1 MSFNVSFN
9 IGFSPVFYKPL
20 SFFLIICSGYLL
32 KKKGFF
38 RKDDYKLLSKIVL
51 TFTMPCAVIGTF
63 AGFER
68 DVSLFWIVLLGFLCS
83 LIPMLVVY
91 LLSFRQEKIRR
102 IFSMINTSGYAIGS
116 FTLPLIQG
124 FYGAYSGV
132 ITCMFDTGN
141 AVMMTGG
148 AYAITSSLLHL
159 EDDEDAGEK
168 DRREDGKKDGQEDQ
182 QENEPENKWENGPK
196 QGQEKEWK
204 NRLKRGQEKKWK
216 SRPERG
222 REKEWKNGQ
231 KKRQQWKGIL
241 KKFVTS
247 VPFDTY
253 MLMLLMTALN
263 IPVPELAAGIAAPVG
278 AANPYLA
285 MLVVGMMYEPPKD
298 ASYLKD
304 SVVVLVRRLIFS
316 AVFGLLLFFCT
327 PFSLEV
333 RRTLVVVAFSPV
345 STLAPIYTEKCHGD
359 GALSSFANAIS
370 IVFALFV
377 MSGLVYVMGS

>member
-1 MSFNVSFN
+1 MSFNISFN
-9 IGFSPVFYKPL
+9 PIFYKPL
-20 SFFLIICSGYLL
+20 SFLLIICSGYLL

-38 RKDDYKLLSKIVL
+38 GKDDYKLLSKIVL

-91 LLSFRQEKIRR
+91 LLSFRQEKDRR

-148 AYAITSSLLHL
+148 SYAITSSLLHL
-159 EDDEDAGEK
+159 EDGE
-168 DRREDGKKDGQEDQ
+168 
-182 QENEPENKWENGPK
+182 
-196 QGQEKEWK
+196 
-204 NRLKRGQEKKWK
+204 
-216 SRPERG
+216 ERG
-222 REKEWKNGQ
+222 EENCQESGPQISRENRQERRQKTGQ
-231 KKRQQWKGIL
+231 KAGQKVGQKTDQKTGQQWKGIL

-263 IPVPELAAGIAAPVG
+263 IPVPDLIAGITAPVG

-285 MLVVGMMYEPPKD
+285 MLVGMMYEPPKD
-298 ASYLKD
+298 ASYMKD
-304 SVVVLVRRLIFS
+304 TIVVLVRRLVFS
-316 AVFGLLLFFCT
+316 VIFGLLLFYCT

-377 MSGLVYVMGS
+377 MSGLVYAMGV

>member
-1 MSFNVSFN
+1 MGLNP
-9 IGFSPVFYKPL
+9 IFYKPL
-20 SFFLIICSGYLL
+20 SFLLIICSGYLL

-38 RKDDYKLLSKIVL
+38 RNDGYKLLSKIVL

-63 AGFER
+63 VGFER
-68 DVSLFWIVLLGFLCS
+68 DVSLFWIVLLGFFCS

-91 LLSFRQEKIRR
+91 LLSFRQEKDRR

-132 ITCMFDTGN
+132 VTCMFDTGN

-148 AYAITSSLLHL
+148 SYAITSSLLHL
-159 EDDEDAGEK
+159 EDGEEK
-168 DRREDGKKDGQEDQ
+168 ENE
-182 QENEPENKWENGPK
+182 QEN
-196 QGQEKEWK
+196 
-204 NRLKRGQEKKWK
+204 
-216 SRPERG
+216 
-222 REKEWKNGQ
+222 
-231 KKRQQWKGIL
+231 GIL

-263 IPVPELAAGIAAPVG
+263 IPVPEWIAGITAPVG

-304 SVVVLVRRLIFS
+304 TMMVLFRRLIFS
-316 AVFGLLLFFCT
+316 VLFGLLLFYCT
-327 PFSLEV
+327 PFSLQV

-370 IVFALFV
+370 IVVALFV
-377 MSGLVYVMGS
+377 MSGLVYAMGV

>member
-1 MSFNVSFN
+1 MSFNVSLN
-9 IGFSPVFYKPL
+9 PIFYKPL
-20 SFFLIICSGYLL
+20 SFLLIICSGYLL
-32 KKKGFF
+32 KRKGFF
-38 RKDDYKLLSKIVL
+38 RQDDYKLLSKIVL

-68 DVSLFWIVLLGFLCS
+68 EVSLFWIVLLGFFCS
-83 LIPMLVVY
+83 LIPMLAVY
-91 LLSFRQEKIRR
+91 LLSFGQEKNRR

-148 AYAITSSLLHL
+148 SYAITSSLLHL
-159 EDDEDAGEK
+159 EEGADREGKMQEVGNENEYREEE
-168 DRREDGKKDGQEDQ
+168 RRESREECRKIKHQRDGH
-182 QENEPENKWENGPK
+182 W
-196 QGQEKEWK
+196 KE
-204 NRLKRGQEKKWK
+204 
-216 SRPERG
+216 
-222 REKEWKNGQ
+222 
-231 KKRQQWKGIL
+231 IL

-253 MLMLLMTALN
+253 MLMLLMTALD
-263 IPVPELAAGIAAPVG
+263 IPVPELVAGIAAPAG

-285 MLVVGMMYEPPKD
+285 MLVVGMMYEPPQNI
-298 ASYLKD
+298 SYLKD
-304 SVVVLVRRLIFS
+304 TIVVLVRRLVFSVIFAFLMFS
-316 AVFGLLLFFCT
+316 FT

-333 RRTLVVVAFSPV
+333 RRTLAVIAFSPV
-345 STLAPIYTEKCHGD
+345 STLAPIYTEKCGGD

-377 MSGLVYVMGS
+377 MSGLVYAMM